1 MNNDLILTIGPEKK
15 DKHVSEN
22 FTEIKG
28 YFHIFVSL
36 VLGEYISSKVTVV
49 TNSEAIVNSCYCTTA
64 SLRVGS
70 GTGCSQLTMPLT
82 ETEFGHT

>member
-1 MNNDLILTIGPEKK
+1 MKNGCTMNNDLILTIGPEKK

-49 TNSEAIVNSCYCTTA
+49 TNSEAIVSSCHSTKV
-64 SLRVGS
+64 SLQVDS
-70 GTGCSQLTMPLT
+70 
-82 ETEFGHT
+82 

>member
-1 MNNDLILTIGPEKK
+1 MSNDLILTIGPEKRNI
-15 DKHVSEN
+15 HMSEN
-22 FTEIKG
+22 SSEIKG

-36 VLGEYISSKVTVV
+36 VLGDKVTVV

>member
-15 DKHVSEN
+15 DMRMSEN

-36 VLGEYISSKVTVV
+36 VLGEYISSKVAVV
-49 TNSEAIVNSCYCTTA
+49 TNSEAIVNSC
-64 SLRVGS
+64 
-70 GTGCSQLTMPLT
+70 
-82 ETEFGHT
+82 